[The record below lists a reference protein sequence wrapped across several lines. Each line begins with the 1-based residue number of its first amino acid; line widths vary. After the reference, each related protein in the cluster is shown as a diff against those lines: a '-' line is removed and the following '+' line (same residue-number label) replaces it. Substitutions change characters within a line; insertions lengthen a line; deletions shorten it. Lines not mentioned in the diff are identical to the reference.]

1 MDPKVLSGVL
11 AVALIGLLI
20 CGGVVYA
27 NLNTKLATLEMGLQN
42 TEKERD
48 SLTAK
53 LAEREKDLAGAQER
67 ADLGDQELAK
77 ERERIRRLHAGI
89 GVIGECLN
97 GVLQSMSASSDGD
110 EARSVLILL
119 TVVDSCKT
127 SEKIIEEVQ
136 AFQPDDGN
144 AAPQNGSSAVYHY

>member
-1 MDPKVLSGVL
+1 MNTKVLSGVL

-20 CGGVVYA
+20 GGSVVYA
-27 NLNTKLATLEMGLQN
+27 NLNAKLSSLEMGLRN

-48 SLTAK
+48 ELTTELK
-53 LAEREKDLAGAQER
+53 EKEKELVGVQER
-67 ADLGDQELAK
+67 ADLGDLEVAK
-77 ERERIRRLHAGI
+77 QRERIQRLHAGI

-110 EARSVLILL
+110 EARAVLLLL

-127 SEKIIEEVQ
+127 SVKIIEEVQ
-136 AFQPDDGN
+136 SFQAG
-144 AAPQNGSSAVYHY
+144 NGSADQNEVRAVY